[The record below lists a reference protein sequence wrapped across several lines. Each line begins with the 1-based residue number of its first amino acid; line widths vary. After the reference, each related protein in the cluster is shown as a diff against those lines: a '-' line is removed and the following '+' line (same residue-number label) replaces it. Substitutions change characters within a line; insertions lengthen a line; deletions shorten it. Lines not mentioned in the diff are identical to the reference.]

1 MNSEEIEKTEAE
13 PREGAETVNIDEVNI
28 DETGK
33 NLAEMDKV
41 EEQEQAVS
49 LEEDLNEQIRNNM
62 LRNVTLADA
71 EIKMFGDRTVL
82 AQIAQLVAYIRYAIK
97 NDTPTEIKLSIC
109 KSDSTV
115 AGAEFMFDL
124 NGCQVPDLVPQQ
136 EVFIN

>member
-1 MNSEEIEKTEAE
+1 MK
-13 PREGAETVNIDEVNI
+13 PLYR
-28 DETGK
+28 
-33 NLAEMDKV
+33 NLFLLFGIAAIVVM
-41 EEQEQAVS
+41 
-49 LEEDLNEQIRNNM
+49 LCTFEDGYEQIRNNM

-82 AQIAQLVAYIRYAIK
+82 AQIAQLVAYIRHAIK

-124 NGCQVPDLVPQQ
+124 NGCQVPDLVPQP

>member
-1 MNSEEIEKTEAE
+1 MNIEEIEKTEAE
-13 PREGAETVNIDEVNI
+13 SHEGAETVNIDEVNI

-33 NLAEMDKV
+33 NLAEMDKA

-49 LEEDLNEQIRNNM
+49 LEEDLNEQIRNNI

-82 AQIAQLVAYIRYAIK
+82 AQIAQLVAYIRHAIK

-124 NGCQVPDLVPQQ
+124 NGCQVPDLVPQP

>member
-1 MNSEEIEKTEAE
+1 MNSEEIEKAEA
-13 PREGAETVNIDEVNI
+13 ADAAVNIDEVNI

-33 NLAEMDKV
+33 NLAEMDEA
-41 EEQEQAVS
+41 EEQEHAVN
-49 LEEDLNEQIRNNM
+49 LNDDLDEQIRNNM

-82 AQIAQLVAYIRYAIK
+82 AQIAQLIAYIRHAVK
-97 NDTPTEIKLSIC
+97 NDMPTEIKLSIC

-124 NGCQVPDLVPQQ
+124 NGCQVPDLVPQP